1 MKTAYAIPTAHIDA
15 YISEMRRRLLTKQ
28 IGDSPCIFSFFPNF
42 NFFGA
47 YKDFVGLAL
56 RFPEHAAKKWPQMSC
71 PFAGDGELSF
81 APVGHGGCRLTFCS
95 AGRPARTRK
104 LARR

>member
-56 RFPEHAAKKWPQMSC
+56 RFPEHAAKKWPQIRLHGYELVSEAKNRMPTADRCAS
-71 PFAGDGELSF
+71 PKLLLFA
-81 APVGHGGCRLTFCS
+81 
-95 AGRPARTRK
+95 
-104 LARR
+104 